1 MAYDGSPAD
10 RGSSSPSA
18 FCLVCS
24 VDCFSSIW
32 KTLSNPASCS
42 SSARWNNYAT
52 PHAFRSYIAPLKQTD
67 WVVYAKA
74 PFAGPRQVLDYVG
87 RYTHRVAIS
96 NNRLLT
102 MEEGN
107 VRFQWKDYRDH
118 DRQKTMTLSAEEFLR
133 RFLIHVLP
141 DGFQRIRYYGF
152 FSNRHR
158 EEKLAMCRHLLAMPP
173 PDPEKAGSEQLSDC
187 DYAALYEKLTGSSL
201 RQCPICREG
210 QMVAVEVLP
219 SSLPEFIDSS

>member
-141 DGFQRIRYYGF
+141 GRIPTHPLLRLFQQPASGR
-152 FSNRHR
+152 
-158 EEKLAMCRHLLAMPP
+158 K
-173 PDPEKAGSEQLSDC
+173 
-187 DYAALYEKLTGSSL
+187 TGN
-201 RQCPICREG
+201 
-210 QMVAVEVLP
+210 VP
-219 SSLPEFIDSS
+219 SSAGHAASRSGKSRQRATLRL